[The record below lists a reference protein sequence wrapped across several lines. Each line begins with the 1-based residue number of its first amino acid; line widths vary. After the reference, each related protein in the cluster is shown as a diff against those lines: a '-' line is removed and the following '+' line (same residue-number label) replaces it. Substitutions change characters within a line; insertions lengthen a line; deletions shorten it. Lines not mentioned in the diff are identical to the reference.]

1 MFRFQPLFPG
11 FESAELVSGGDLTLP
26 EEMEFGSLGRG
37 SSSHRSCFTLR
48 TLFRKSNLIP
58 CALDEE
64 EGEGRKAVVSCEL
77 AVWRGGSHCTF
88 VTRSANQQSEGGHK
102 KE

>member
-64 EGEGRKAVVSCEL
+64 EGEGEE
-77 AVWRGGSHCTF
+77 GSRFLRACGLEGRFTLYF
-88 VTRSANQQSEGGHK
+88 RDEVGQSTE
-102 KE
+102 